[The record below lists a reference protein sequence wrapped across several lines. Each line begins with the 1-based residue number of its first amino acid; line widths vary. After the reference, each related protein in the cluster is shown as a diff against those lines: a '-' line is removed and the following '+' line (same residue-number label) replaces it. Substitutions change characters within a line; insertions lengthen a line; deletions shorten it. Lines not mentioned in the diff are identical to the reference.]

1 MNCRR
6 SAKRTLA
13 LTLML
18 FWCLGGVSTANQLS
32 STLPTKSESL
42 FISTEVGKSI
52 SSISK
57 VDLELGKKELAV
69 ETELKILKEK
79 NILISEFQSSL
90 ISIVIWSL
98 SAVVSVVILLVGA
111 SLFTNFKLHEK
122 DVQRIQA
129 DYDAKIKIFQS
140 EMEAGLARAGQE
152 MANAQEARS
161 QQDLNRM
168 LDQAAQVRSQ
178 FETVR
183 LSLEEK
189 FDQLFSGTMKFEAR
203 VDSLEKAQIALRAEL
218 RKAETRIWEIKK
230 IPQNVLISSL
240 QGLDAALVS
249 GDKWRI
255 EDFVEQIKYVI
266 KSDFIELR
274 GDLDE
279 ELQKLI
285 EHRLIKLENEFPEHT
300 SEIRQLIV
308 ECSFLK
314 NGSNS

>member
-1 MNCRR
+1 MINCRR
-6 SAKRTLA
+6 SAK
-13 LTLML
+13 LTLVL
-18 FWCLGGVSTANQLS
+18 TLVFFWCLGGVSTANQAS
-32 STLPTKSESL
+32 SVLPSTSESL
-42 FISTEVGKSI
+42 VATSETSKSTSSI
-52 SSISK
+52 SSR
-57 VDLELGKKELAV
+57 DLESGKRELAA

-79 NILISEFQSSL
+79 NALIADFQGSL

-122 DVQRIQA
+122 DVQRIQI
-129 DYDAKIKIFQS
+129 DYDAKIKIFRS
-140 EMEAGLARAGQE
+140 EMEASLAKAGQE

-178 FETVR
+178 FEAVR

-189 FDQLFSGTMKFEAR
+189 FDQLLSGTMKFEAK
-203 VDSLEKAQIALRAEL
+203 VDSVEKTQIALRAEL

-230 IPQNVLISSL
+230 IPENVLISSL

-249 GDKWRI
+249 GEKWRI
-255 EDFVEQIKYVI
+255 EDFVKQIKHVI

-274 GDLDE
+274 ADLDE
-279 ELQKLI
+279 ELQKFI
-285 EHRLIKLENEFPEHT
+285 ENRLTKLESEYPEHAN
-300 SEIRQLIV
+300 EIRQLIV
-308 ECSFLK
+308 ECAYLNAGLS
-314 NGSNS
+314 

>member
-1 MNCRR
+1 MINCTR
-6 SAKRTLA
+6 SAKRRMALA
-13 LTLML
+13 LML
-18 FWCLGGVSTANQLS
+18 FWCLAGVSTTNQATS
-32 STLPTKSESL
+32 ASPSTSES
-42 FISTEVGKSI
+42 SVATKDTVRSI
-52 SSISK
+52 SPISPR
-57 VDLELGKKELAV
+57 DFITGKKELAV

-79 NILISEFQSSL
+79 NNLISDFQNSL

-122 DVQRIQA
+122 DVQRIQN
-129 DYDAKIKIFQS
+129 DYDAKIRIFRS
-140 EMEAGLARAGQE
+140 ELEASLAKAGQG

-168 LDQAAQVRSQ
+168 LDQASQVRLQ

-189 FDQLFSGTMKFEAR
+189 FDQLLSGTMKFEAK
-203 VDSLEKAQIALRAEL
+203 VDNVEKTQIALRAEL
-218 RKAETRIWEIKK
+218 RKAEILIWEIKK
-230 IPQNVLISSL
+230 IPTNVLISSL

-255 EDFVEQIKYVI
+255 EDFVKEIKRVI
-266 KSDFIELR
+266 KSDFIEL
-274 GDLDE
+274 GGYLDE
-279 ELQKLI
+279 ELQQFI
-285 EHRLIKLENEFPEHT
+285 ENRLIKLENEYPEHV

-308 ECSFLK
+308 ESSYLNKDF
-314 NGSNS
+314 S

>member
-1 MNCRR
+1 MLNCRR
-6 SAKRTLA
+6 SAKLTLA
-13 LTLML
+13 LTLV
-18 FWCLGGVSTANQLS
+18 FFGCLGGVSAANHAS
-32 STLPTKSESL
+32 SVLPSTNESPVITSETSKN
-42 FISTEVGKSI
+42 ISTISPGDLKEGKS
-52 SSISK
+52 
-57 VDLELGKKELAV
+57 ELAV

-79 NILISEFQSSL
+79 NALIADFQNSL

-122 DVQRIQA
+122 DVQRIQL
-129 DYDAKIKIFQS
+129 DYDAKIKIFRS
-140 EMEAGLARAGQE
+140 EMEASLAKAGQE
-152 MANAQEARS
+152 MANAQEVRS

-189 FDQLFSGTMKFEAR
+189 FDQLLSGTAKFEAK
-203 VDSLEKAQIALRAEL
+203 VDSLEKTQIALRAEL

-230 IPQNVLISSL
+230 IPENVLISSL

-249 GDKWRI
+249 GEKWRI
-255 EDFVEQIKYVI
+255 EDFVKQVKHVI

-274 GDLDE
+274 AALDE
-279 ELQKLI
+279 ELQKFI
-285 EHRLIKLENEFPEHT
+285 ENRLTKLESEYPEDVN
-300 SEIRQLIV
+300 EIRQLIV
-308 ECSFLK
+308 ECVYL
-314 NGSNS
+314 NSGVG